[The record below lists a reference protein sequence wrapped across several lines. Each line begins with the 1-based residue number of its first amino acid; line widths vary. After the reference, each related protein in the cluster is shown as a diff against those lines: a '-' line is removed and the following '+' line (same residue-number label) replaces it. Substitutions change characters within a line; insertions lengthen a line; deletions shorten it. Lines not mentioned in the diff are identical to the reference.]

1 MHEDNFV
8 EQSQIKIVAV
18 HEVLPLERKVKAVI
32 TTSHFGRLTTKPYE
46 IDVLDWEEIIFR
58 GWIE

>member
-1 MHEDNFV
+1 MHNDDFL

-18 HEVLPLERKVKAVI
+18 HEVLPLDRKVEAVI

-46 IDVLDWEEIIFR
+46 IDVLK
-58 GWIE
+58 

>member
-46 IDVLDWEEIIFR
+46 IDVLDWEEIILR